1 MKSQK
6 QLLPYILTF
15 IMVCLMVGVSQWLN
29 EPEIIFPEITA
40 LTIGSWL
47 APKQVWKTS
56 PIKLIL
62 LILIYAILG
71 VLMVRY
77 IDISLELKVIVA
89 FTICSVG
96 LLISKTTFAPLISAC
111 ILPILMGT
119 ESWIYPIAA
128 TFMTIIIVIVQKY
141 LQDYEY
147 SHIYQYQPV
156 EFDYHHEFWLF
167 LKRLLVVTGL
177 TVVATR
183 LEIRLLIA
191 PPLIVAFFELSG
203 NHKKLRSQAPRLYG
217 LTIFIAFISA
227 YARYFFTL
235 QYQIPLMITVAL
247 ITLILLLSIYSL
259 KIFFPPIGAIAI
271 LPMILSPD
279 LLLIYPFLIAMGF
292 ALLIIFA
299 FLISKENSSI
309 YEKT

>member
-77 IDISLELKVIVA
+77 IDIFLELKIIVA

-128 TFMTIIIVIVQKY
+128 TFMTIIIVIVQKF

-147 SHIYQYQPV
+147 SYQYQPV
-156 EFDYHHEFWLF
+156 EFDYHHELWLF
-167 LKRLLVVTGL
+167 LKRLLVVIGL
-177 TVVATR
+177 AVVATR

-235 QYQIPLMITVAL
+235 QYQIPLIITVAL
-247 ITLILLLSIYSL
+247 ITLILLLIIYSL

-279 LLLIYPFLIAMGF
+279 LLIIYPFLIAMGF
-292 ALLIIFA
+292 ALLILFA

>member
-15 IMVCLMVGVSQWLN
+15 MMVCLMVGISQCFN

-62 LILIYAILG
+62 LILIYAIIG
-71 VLMVRY
+71 ILMVKY
-77 IDISLELKVIVA
+77 INILLELKIIIA
-89 FTICSVG
+89 FTLCSMG

-119 ESWIYPIAA
+119 ESWIYPMSA

-141 LQDYEY
+141 LQDYGY
-147 SHIYQYQPV
+147 SHTYQYQPV
-156 EFDYHHEFWLF
+156 EFDYHHELWLF

-177 TVVATR
+177 AVVATR
-183 LEIRLLIA
+183 LDIRLFIA
-191 PPLIVAFFELSG
+191 PPLIVAFFELSA
-203 NHKKLRSQAPRLYG
+203 NHKKLRSQAPCLYG

-227 YARYFFTL
+227 YARYFLTL
-235 QYQIPLMITVAL
+235 QYQIPLLITVAL
-247 ITLILLLSIYSL
+247 VTFILLLIIYSF

-279 LLLIYPFLIAMGF
+279 LLLIYPFLIAIGF

-299 FLISKENSSI
+299 FLISKENSLL

>member
-1 MKSQK
+1 
-6 QLLPYILTF
+6 
-15 IMVCLMVGVSQWLN
+15 MVCLMVGVSQWLN

-77 IDISLELKVIVA
+77 IDLFLELKIIVA

-128 TFMTIIIVIVQKY
+128 TFMTIIIVIVQKF

-147 SHIYQYQPV
+147 SHI
-156 EFDYHHEFWLF
+156 
-167 LKRLLVVTGL
+167 
-177 TVVATR
+177 
-183 LEIRLLIA
+183 
-191 PPLIVAFFELSG
+191 
-203 NHKKLRSQAPRLYG
+203 
-217 LTIFIAFISA
+217 
-227 YARYFFTL
+227 
-235 QYQIPLMITVAL
+235 
-247 ITLILLLSIYSL
+247 
-259 KIFFPPIGAIAI
+259 
-271 LPMILSPD
+271 
-279 LLLIYPFLIAMGF
+279 
-292 ALLIIFA
+292 
-299 FLISKENSSI
+299 
-309 YEKT
+309 

>member
-1 MKSQK
+1 
-6 QLLPYILTF
+6 
-15 IMVCLMVGVSQWLN
+15 MVCLMVGVSQWLN

-77 IDISLELKVIVA
+77 IDIFLELKIIVA

-128 TFMTIIIVIVQKY
+128 TFMTIIIV
-141 LQDYEY
+141 
-147 SHIYQYQPV
+147 
-156 EFDYHHEFWLF
+156 LF
-167 LKRLLVVTGL
+167 KNFYK
-177 TVVATR
+177 
-183 LEIRLLIA
+183 IMSI
-191 PPLIVAFFELSG
+191 P
-203 NHKKLRSQAPRLYG
+203 
-217 LTIFIAFISA
+217 ISIN
-227 YARYFFTL
+227 TN
-235 QYQIPLMITVAL
+235 
-247 ITLILLLSIYSL
+247 LLS
-259 KIFFPPIGAIAI
+259 
-271 LPMILSPD
+271 
-279 LLLIYPFLIAMGF
+279 
-292 ALLIIFA
+292 LIITMNYGCF
-299 FLISKENSSI
+299 
-309 YEKT
+309 